1 MATTTQKA
9 EWIERMTE
17 RIVKNFDPQKV
28 ILFGSQVRGD
38 ASEESDID
46 QPTVRAG
53 AVVLRRRNF
62 WLVSRDAPGNRS
74 AAARPQHSQSFIWL
88 PIGKDIIVTSC
99 KKVARR
105 GHIVGSVLNEA
116 LREGVVLYERR
127 WNLCRS

>member
-1 MATTTQKA
+1 
-9 EWIERMTE
+9 MTE

-28 ILFGSQVRGD
+28 ILFGSQARGD
-38 ASEESDID
+38 ASEGSDID
-46 QPTVRAG
+46 LL
-53 AVVLRRRNF
+53 VVMPLVTDRQQLALNLRRA
-62 WLVSRDAPGNRS
+62 LSDS
-74 AAARPQHSQSFIWL
+74 

-127 WNLCRS
+127 

>member
-62 WLVSRDAPGNRS
+62 
-74 AAARPQHSQSFIWL
+74 
-88 PIGKDIIVTSC
+88 
-99 KKVARR
+99 
-105 GHIVGSVLNEA
+105 
-116 LREGVVLYERR
+116 
-127 WNLCRS
+127 

>member
-46 QPTVRAG
+46 R
-53 AVVLRRRNF
+53 
-62 WLVSRDAPGNRS
+62 WLVVMP
-74 AAARPQHSQSFIWL
+74 L
-88 PIGKDIIVTSC
+88 VTDRQQL
-99 KKVARR
+99 ALNIRR
-105 GHIVGSVLNEA
+105 A
-116 LREGVVLYERR
+116 LSD
-127 WNLCRS
+127 CRLVRTLL